1 MIKLFFCQM
10 LCWKGNCS
18 WKFRNERMKKYFGWS
33 DVGSL
38 NMSFGF
44 KWVMNQTFSYKNSFK
59 FFEIWYFYSFS
70 ARPLVNPLR
79 KVSYTPVVNN
89 NEYEKKKYS
98 PTCRLKFSWIKW
110 ESGNTRIS
118 NQDDNLTIEGI
129 KFFFL
134 RFTEMWGGLRLR
146 VMDDLVKISS
156 FRGWK
161 RVTVNNSFPTG
172 VENSLSIFKLIISV
186 IEIPSVFYS
195 KIS

>member
-1 MIKLFFCQM
+1 
-10 LCWKGNCS
+10 
-18 WKFRNERMKKYFGWS
+18 MKKYFGWS

-44 KWVMNQTFSYKNSFK
+44 KWVMSQTFSYKNSFK
-59 FFEIWYFYSFS
+59 FFKIWYFYSFS
-70 ARPLVNPLR
+70 AHPLVNPLR

-110 ESGNTRIS
+110 ENGNTRIS
-118 NQDDNLTIEGI
+118 NQDDNLTLKGSS
-129 KFFFL
+129 FFFFDLL
-134 RFTEMWGGLRLR
+134 RCEEVRDFELWMILLKFQVLEAEKEFQSIIAFLLGLR
-146 VMDDLVKISS
+146 
-156 FRGWK
+156 
-161 RVTVNNSFPTG
+161 TVSP
-172 VENSLSIFKLIISV
+172 LYFKLIISV